1 MNTDFTD
8 DTDDT
13 DDRLICVIGEIC
25 LICVSPLPITNLLTP

>member
-25 LICVSPLPITNLLTP
+25 LICVSQLPIY